1 MFRHLAV
8 GRLVLAVLAV
18 SVLVMAPVAH
28 AQSVGDTQGVTQPNP
43 THESG
48 NPIEDQGSNY
58 NYRSSITRVVPH
70 VTGLGLEVLEF
81 ADRLILTNHT
91 GATITV
97 YGYEGEPY
105 ARVQADGAVE
115 VNTRSPAYYL
125 NQNFYADV
133 TVPASASASAPPR
146 WTVIDRT
153 GQFEWHDHRI
163 HWMSPIPPAKIK
175 DRGRRTWIFDWE
187 VPIAVGAQRGA
198 VYGELFWVPEEGT
211 RTPVGAIVALV
222 AITVLGLGLVLV
234 LRRRRSGA
242 PPAAAAG
249 GGSGSQADDSLRE
262 AW

>member
-1 MFRHLAV
+1 MF
-8 GRLVLAVLAV
+8 GRLVLVALATLVLALPSAV
-18 SVLVMAPVAH
+18 H
-28 AQSVGDTQGVTQPNP
+28 AQGVTQPNP
-43 THESG
+43 TQESG
-48 NPIEDQGSNY
+48 NPINDQGSNY
-58 NYRSSITRVVPH
+58 NYRSYITRIVPH
-70 VTGLGLEVLEF
+70 VTGLSLEVLEF
-81 ADRLILTNHT
+81 ADRLVLTNHT
-91 GATITV
+91 GRTITV

-105 ARVQADGAVE
+105 ARVRADGAVE

-187 VPIAVGAQRGA
+187 VPIAVGAQPGA

-211 RTPVGAIVALV
+211 KAPAGAIVALV
-222 AITVLGLGLVLV
+222 AITVLGLGLVL
-234 LRRRRSGA
+234 LMRRRRSGA
-242 PPAAAAG
+242 PPSATG
-249 GGSGSQADDSLRE
+249 GGAGPENVESLGE